1 VAAIAVKTTAAKPRS
16 QALNKAAK
24 ANGLS
29 PDQVKAQAMRVSAS
43 SRNPVVDDVRKSF
56 GFMPADIQGV
66 VIHWPSL

>member
-1 VAAIAVKTTAAKPRS
+1 MKTPAAKPRS
-16 QALNKAAK
+16 HALNKAAK

-43 SRNPVVDDVRKSF
+43 SRNPVVGDVRKSF

-66 VIHWPSL
+66 VIHWPSLEALSA

>member
-1 VAAIAVKTTAAKPRS
+1 MKTPAAKPRP

-29 PDQVKAQAMRVSAS
+29 PDRVKVQAMRVSAS
-43 SRNPVVDDVRKSF
+43 SRNPAVVDVRKSF

>member
-1 VAAIAVKTTAAKPRS
+1 MKTTADKPRFQS
-16 QALNKAAK
+16 LKNAAK

-43 SRNPVVDDVRKSF
+43 SRNPPVIDVRKSF

>member
-1 VAAIAVKTTAAKPRS
+1 MKTTAAKPRS

-24 ANGLS
+24 ASDLS
-29 PDQVKAQAMRVSAS
+29 PAQGKVQAMRVSAS
-43 SRNPVVDDVRKSF
+43 SRNPPVTDVRKSF